1 MDTKEQGLYRLN
13 VGIML
18 INAQGLVWVGQ
29 RLDSQGWQMPQ
40 GGIDDGETDLVQG
53 ALRELFEETGI
64 QDVEIVYEH
73 PHWLTYDLPPYL
85 QKTLWGGGYL
95 GQKQKWF
102 LMRFLGD
109 DGQVN
114 LNVSDHPEFGTWRW
128 CPMTELPDLA
138 VDFKRP
144 VYEQVVRDF
153 QDKIVF
159 KVQ

>member
-40 GGIDDGETDLVQG
+40 GGIDAGETDLVQV

-64 QDVEIVYEH
+64 QDAKVVYEH
-73 PHWLTYDLPPYL
+73 PSWISYDLPPDL

-102 LMRFLGD
+102 LMRFLGAD
-109 DGQVN
+109 DQVN
-114 LNVSDHPEFGTWRW
+114 LNASDHPEFGAWRW
-128 CPMTELPDLA
+128 CPVAALPDLA

-144 VYEQVVRDF
+144 VYEQLVRDF
-153 QDKIVF
+153 QDKI
-159 KVQ
+159 